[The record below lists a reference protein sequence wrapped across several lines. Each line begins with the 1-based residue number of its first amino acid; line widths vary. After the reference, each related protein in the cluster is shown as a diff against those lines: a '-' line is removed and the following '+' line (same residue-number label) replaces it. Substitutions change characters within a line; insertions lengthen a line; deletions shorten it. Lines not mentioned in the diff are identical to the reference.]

1 MAEKKVTGPASYFPS
16 IEKKYGKPIEHW
28 MKELK
33 KVSKLAHME
42 QVAHLK
48 EKFEMGHGHANA
60 LVAVFRAKNGNQV
73 TQMTISLDRLL
84 GHMAWANQKTIEHLQ
99 TLPEES
105 LKAFATNPEWFVG
118 EIAHH
123 IVDSADHYAFR
134 ISGKPALTQPGD
146 PCIDDVKVI
155 ADLARLKEQAAAV
168 DAMLLE
174 CVKLDDVQIEF
185 VNYEDKLVKRWR
197 STILSQAIHHATEH
211 RAQIASALEA
221 KGFTPVNLDDLD
233 LWEYEK
239 SVG

>member
-1 MAEKKVTGPASYFPS
+1 
-16 IEKKYGKPIEHW
+16 
-28 MKELK
+28 
-33 KVSKLAHME
+33 
-42 QVAHLK
+42 
-48 EKFEMGHGHANA
+48 
-60 LVAVFRAKNGNQV
+60 
-73 TQMTISLDRLL
+73 MTIALDRLL
-84 GHMAWANQKTIEHLQ
+84 AHMAWANQMTIEHLQ

-146 PCIDDVKVI
+146 PCIDEVKVI
-155 ADLARLKEQAAAV
+155 ADLARLKEQAAKA
-168 DAMLLE
+168 DAMLLD
-174 CVKLDDVQIEF
+174 CVKLEDIQLEF
-185 VNYEDKLVKRWR
+185 VNAEGDQVKRWR

-233 LWEYEK
+233 LWSYEI
-239 SVG
+239 SLEN